1 MKISTECPSGLVIGL
16 ALPFCQK
23 VQPHNPNMKN
33 QNSNKV
39 ARITPKRFLAHFAAL
54 ALFAASGG
62 GALAVETASVNPDK
76 SLKRLQDGNER
87 FVAGTA
93 TQTTKDAKR
102 RAEVAQGQKPFAI
115 VVSCSDSRV
124 GPEVVFD
131 QGLGDIFVVR
141 TAGHVVDDVGLGS
154 IESAV
159 EHLGAS
165 LILVLG
171 HERCGAVAATVAG
184 GEAPGHIPSIVK
196 AINPAVAKSKGQTG
210 DAVDNAVR
218 AQVLEVVGQLQKA
231 DPMLAERVKAGKL
244 KVVGARYDLDT
255 GHVEVIE

>member
-1 MKISTECPSGLVIGL
+1 MTTKNSIKQGHVTPT
-16 ALPFCQK
+16 
-23 VQPHNPNMKN
+23 QPI
-33 QNSNKV
+33 
-39 ARITPKRFLAHFAAL
+39 ACLAAL
-54 ALFAASGG
+54 ALLAASCT
-62 GALAVETASVNPDK
+62 GALAVETATVKPEEA
-76 SLKRLQDGNER
+76 LKRLQDGNER
-87 FVAGTA
+87 FVAGTP

-115 VVSCSDSRV
+115 IVSCSDSRV

-131 QGLGDIFVVR
+131 QGLGDIFVTR

-154 IESAV
+154 IEYAV
-159 EHLGAS
+159 EHLGAT

-184 GEAPGHIPSIVK
+184 GEAHGHVRAIVK
-196 AINPAVAKSKGQTG
+196 AIQPAVTKTKGQPG

-218 AQVLEVVGQLQKA
+218 AQVSAVVRQLQQA
-231 DPMLAERVKAGKL
+231 ELILAERVKAGKI

-255 GHVEVIE
+255 GKVEVLE

>member
-1 MKISTECPSGLVIGL
+1 MK
-16 ALPFCQK
+16 K
-23 VQPHNPNMKN
+23 
-33 QNSNKV
+33 QNSIKLDHV
-39 ARITPKRFLAHFAAL
+39 TPRQSLSYFAAL
-54 ALFAASGG
+54 ALLAASGG
-62 GALAVETASVNPDK
+62 SVLAAETITVKPEEA
-76 SLKRLQDGNER
+76 LKRLQVGNER
-87 FVAGTA
+87 FVAGTPS
-93 TQTTKDAKR
+93 QTTKDAAR

-154 IESAV
+154 VEYAV
-159 EHLGAS
+159 EHLGAT

-184 GEAPGHIPSIVK
+184 GEAHGHLPAIVK
-196 AINPAVAKSKGQTG
+196 AIKPAVTKSKGQPG

-218 AQVLEVVGQLQKA
+218 AQVLEVATQLQKA
-231 DPMLAERVKAGKL
+231 GPVLAERVKAGKL

-255 GHVEVIE
+255 GRVEVIE

>member
-1 MKISTECPSGLVIGL
+1 MK
-16 ALPFCQK
+16 K
-23 VQPHNPNMKN
+23 
-33 QNSNKV
+33 QNSPKF
-39 ARITPKRFLAHFAAL
+39 APTAPKRLLCHFAAL

-62 GALAVETASVNPDK
+62 SALAAEIATFKPEE
-76 SLKRLQDGNER
+76 SLQRLQAGNGR
-87 FVAGTA
+87 FVAGTP

-115 VVSCSDSRV
+115 IVSCSDSRV

-141 TAGHVVDDVGLGS
+141 TAGHVVDEVGLGS
-154 IESAV
+154 IEYAV
-159 EHLGAS
+159 EHLGS
-165 LILVLG
+165 PLILVLG

-196 AINPAVAKSKGQTG
+196 AIKPAVAKSKGQTG

-231 DPMLAERVKAGKL
+231 GPLLAERVKAGQL

-255 GHVEVIE
+255 GRAEVIE